1 MAYSNNPAPRGNW
14 PQREERPPFDDTVAI
29 QGIVFGEKID
39 PELFGD
45 IAQAKAKLVAD
56 AGKADKGKN
65 KSTQL
70 RRFYDELVMWNDRV
84 QAETTPEKKAA
95 KYTELAPYIKMLN
108 AKVAYAKG
116 RSHVEENFVA
126 VYSCC
131 IRQIADAKTLKHGK
145 LFIEAFMGF
154 YKAVEDKGSRS

>member
-1 MAYSNNPAPRGNW
+1 MSYQPSPASRHGYSHDQGT
-14 PQREERPPFDDTVAI
+14 PFDPLEAI
-29 QGIVFGEKID
+29 RGIDFGKDISA
-39 PELFGD
+39 ELFGD
-45 IAQAKAKLVAD
+45 IAQSKARLVAQS
-56 AGKADKGKN
+56 GKDSRKN

-84 QAETTPEKKAA
+84 QAEITPEKRAG

-116 RSHVEENFVA
+116 RGHVDDTFVA
-126 VYSCC
+126 IYSRC
-131 IRQIADAKTLKHGK
+131 IKQIQDVETLRHGK

-154 YKAVEDKGSRS
+154 YKAEEK

>member
-1 MAYSNNPAPRGNW
+1 MSYQNNSAPRGNSSRN
-14 PQREERPPFDDTVAI
+14 QQPPFNAQEAI
-29 QGIVFGEKID
+29 QGIDFGSEINA
-39 PELFGD
+39 ELFGD
-45 IAQAKAKLVAD
+45 IAQAKARLVAAAAKQD
-56 AGKADKGKN
+56 GRKN

-84 QAETTPEKKAA
+84 QTETTPEKKAA

-116 RSHVEENFVA
+116 REHVDDNFVA
-126 VYSCC
+126 IYSRC
-131 IRQIADAKTLKHGK
+131 IKQIQNAETLKQGK

-154 YKAVEDKGSRS
+154 YKAEEK